1 MKAIKADMVANPGNY
16 VKGEDEITGTFN
28 GTSIKVTRTKKA
40 YKSGKTL
47 CRITLAESGVVTLKG
62 SQLQPLFKA

>member
-1 MKAIKADMVANPGNY
+1 

-28 GTSIKVTRTKKA
+28 GKSIKVTRTKKA

-47 CRITLAESGVVTLKG
+47 CRITLAECGIVTLKG